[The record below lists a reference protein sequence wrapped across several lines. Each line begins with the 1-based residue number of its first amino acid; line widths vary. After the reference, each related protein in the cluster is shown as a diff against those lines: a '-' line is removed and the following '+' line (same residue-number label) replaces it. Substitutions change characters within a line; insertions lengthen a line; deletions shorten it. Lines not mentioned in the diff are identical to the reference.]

1 MKHRLISG
9 GLAAYVFLCL
19 ILGGA
24 SAAGLWAN
32 VALQLIAVAILFAA
46 VAVRPD
52 PPLAL
57 PARRLQWLLALLA
70 GLVLV
75 QLVPMP
81 PALWTALPGRDH
93 VREGFELL
101 GLPIPWLPISLAP
114 DNTLAS
120 ALWLLP
126 AVAVMLAMLRLG
138 ARESWIVWAI
148 VGTTALSVLI
158 GTLQIAGGPES
169 PWYFYEIT
177 NYGVTVGF
185 FSNANHMATLLVSLL
200 PFLGA
205 LYMIGRRRGRAREK
219 AAGLWLILG
228 GILAMLIVGLAING
242 SLAGIGLAVPVAAA
256 TLLLMLGRRRTPVWA
271 LAGVL
276 LLTTASVTA
285 VFSGRFD
292 NNLISDE
299 APGDVVS
306 RYTTFTTS
314 FEAVKDYFP
323 FGSGIGT
330 FRPIYRMYEDPDR
343 VTTTYINHVHSD
355 WIEIVL
361 EAGVLGLALALA
373 FLLWWARRA
382 IAMWRA
388 AEPDYLARAATIASA
403 AIIAHSLVDYPL
415 RTAAIGAVFA
425 ACCAIMAG
433 GRIGASARA
442 GPGRR
447 SGRRATSP
455 PTDQA

>member
-1 MKHRLISG
+1 MRPRLISG

-19 ILGGA
+19 IVGGA

-32 VALQLIAVAILFAA
+32 VALQLLAVAILFAS

-52 PPLAL
+52 PPLAV
-57 PARRLQWLLALLA
+57 PARRLQLLLALMV
-70 GLVLV
+70 GLVVV
-75 QLVPMP
+75 QLVPLP

-101 GLPIPWLPISLAP
+101 GQPLPWLPISLAP

-126 AVAVMLAMLRLG
+126 AIAVLLGMLRLG
-138 ARESWIVWAI
+138 ARESWVVWAI
-148 VGTTALSVLI
+148 VGATGLSVLL
-158 GTLQIAGGPES
+158 GTLQIAGGNDS
-169 PWYFYEIT
+169 PWYLYEIT

-185 FSNANHMATLLVSLL
+185 FANANHMATLLVSTL

-205 LYMIGRRRGRAREK
+205 LYMVARRRRRAMEK

-228 GILAMLIVGLAING
+228 GLLAMLLVGLAING

-256 TLLLMLGRRRTPVWA
+256 TFLLMLGRRRMPLWA

-276 LLTTASVTA
+276 LLAAASVTA

-292 NNLISDE
+292 NNLISNE
-299 APGDVVS
+299 APSDVVS

-314 FEAVKDYFP
+314 YEAVKDYFP
-323 FGSGIGT
+323 LGSGLGT

-361 EAGVLGLALALA
+361 ETGVLGLVLALA
-373 FLLWWARRA
+373 FLLWWAKRA
-382 IAMWRA
+382 IFVWRA
-388 AEPDYLARAATIASA
+388 AEPDYFARAATIASG
-403 AIIAHSLVDYPL
+403 AIMAHSLVDYPL
-415 RTAAIGAVFA
+415 RTAAISVIFA
-425 ACCAIMAG
+425 ICLALMAEPRPVVRAKADREDVG
-433 GRIGASARA
+433 VRHLSA
-442 GPGRR
+442 
-447 SGRRATSP
+447 
-455 PTDQA
+455 